1 MKHIIIVYL
10 LFYPFVTVFGQDST
24 KERKNSFFLSYGNGL
39 GGSFFS
45 STYPEFT
52 PIPQSRYYYNKKF
65 IGQTQDITL
74 GFRTKN
80 NWLFRVGLNYQSF
93 SKKVSFTDT
102 LAGNTIVYVNHSI
115 RDRNFMYCGA
125 IGKEV
130 VKKKHR
136 YSFGLGTYYLE
147 SYSHRIEVYSS
158 RLIDNDNP
166 SKGIYDGEAGLLS
179 EAAYE
184 YQFQPKVSIGIK
196 GQFYYTATAVYAESI
211 TLFPYIS
218 IKL

>member
-1 MKHIIIVYL
+1 MKLYLFLIGFLIIP
-10 LFYPFVTVFGQDST
+10 FYFFAQE
-24 KERKNSFFLSYGNGL
+24 KSFFLSYGNGL

-52 PIPQSRYYYNKKF
+52 PLPGNRNYSKKKF
-65 IGQTQDITL
+65 IGQTQDIIL

-80 NWLFRVGLNYQSF
+80 NWTLRIGLNYQSF

-102 LAGNTIVYVNHSI
+102 LAGSTIVSINHSI
-115 RDRNFMYCGA
+115 RDRNFMYCTA
-125 IGKEV
+125 VGKEI
-130 VKKKHR
+130 VKRKHR
-136 YSFGLGTYYLE
+136 YSFGLGIYYLE
-147 SYSHRIEVYSS
+147 SYLHKIEVYSS
-158 RLIDNDNP
+158 RLVDNENP
-166 SKGIYDGEAGLLS
+166 WKGIKNGEAGLLS

-184 YQFQPKVSIGIK
+184 YQFQPKVSIGVK

-218 IKL
+218 VRF